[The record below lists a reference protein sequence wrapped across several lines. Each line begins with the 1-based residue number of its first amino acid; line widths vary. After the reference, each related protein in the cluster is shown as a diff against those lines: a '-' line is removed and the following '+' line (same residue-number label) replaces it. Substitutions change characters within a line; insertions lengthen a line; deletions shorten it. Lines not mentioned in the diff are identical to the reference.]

1 MTDQIAWLENAGP
14 GKYLGSKMPDLAKI
28 QHIFVVESYNLEQV
42 TQAYHSVIAYCK
54 IMCQLD
60 RPNAPVNLQYPF
72 TGDVN
77 FCFICP

>member
-42 TQAYHSVIAYCK
+42 T
-54 IMCQLD
+54 
-60 RPNAPVNLQYPF
+60 
-72 TGDVN
+72 
-77 FCFICP
+77 